1 MWYQYKWGLIDANY
15 ILFRNKAVLGGNE
28 CDRIFTKAELFTSIV
43 TSLIRLKKDGGFLYP
58 VLIWDKSPY
67 YKLKTIKAYK
77 SDRWRPTEEE
87 YQMLEAEK
95 AGATLE
101 RLAEIEKQQ
110 QKIRTEQANFETTQQ
125 VKALFLSPEFRDF
138 GFVSLAK
145 QGYEADD
152 LAFLAATY
160 ISEQFKLDRNNNAV
174 LLTADKDWANFQLP
188 GVDFLS
194 TYNWSNYRKLT
205 DEYLLAL
212 DKINQASKKLYGD
225 TCKLSRYQY
234 GILEE
239 LMHKSHNNACVWS
252 HKGVNRHEAIARL
265 LHNDESL
272 IDFQPL
278 HDAYF
283 AMNMLEGS
291 FTEEYNFSTKTY
303 VEDTKALIESVI
315 NPDCFYYKPGAFR
328 KYCNQNF
335 LDPTNDYADYIT
347 GFKNI

>member
-1 MWYQYKWGLIDANY
+1 MWYQYRWGLIDANY
-15 ILFRNKAVLGGNE
+15 ILFRNKAVLGGNDN
-28 CDRIFTKAELFTSIV
+28 DRIFTKSELFSSV
-43 TSLIRLKKDGGFLYP
+43 LTSLIRLKRDGGFLYP

-67 YKLKTIKAYK
+67 YKLHAIQAYK
-77 SDRWRPTEEE
+77 SDRWRPTKEE
-87 YQMLEAEK
+87 YEALEAEK

-101 RLAEIEKQQ
+101 RLKEIEKQQ
-110 QKIRTEQANFETTQQ
+110 KKIMTEMTNFETTQQ

-138 GFVSLAK
+138 GFVSLCK

-152 LAFLAATY
+152 LAFLSANY
-160 ISEQFKLDRNNNAV
+160 ISKGYITDHENNAV

-194 TYNWSNYRKLT
+194 TYNWSNYSKLT
-205 DEYLLAL
+205 NEYLLAL
-212 DKINQASKKLYGD
+212 DKINQASKRLYGD
-225 TCKLSRYQY
+225 CCKLSRYQY

-252 HKGVNRHEAIARL
+252 HKGVNRYEAIARL

-272 IDFQPL
+272 VDYHPL

-283 AMNMLEGS
+283 AMNMLEG
-291 FTEEYNFSTKTY
+291 TLPENAYNASY
-303 VEDTKALIESVI
+303 VDDTKDLIESVI

-328 KYCNQNF
+328 KYCLANY
-335 LDPTNDYADYIT
+335 LDPGNDYFDFVT